1 MNRQCNKNLQTLA
14 VIAACIPATLLLQ
27 TLHFSAQTGWP
38 VRVLL
43 CAACYALIAAPV
55 IIYCAVKKISPAD
68 LGIAGKHWLKNNLF
82 GALLAG
88 VVLFAGV
95 PFLRLL
101 FGADYSPGVNGAD
114 AAVVAVAA
122 FAEEFMFRG
131 FLQRRLCAFIGKPA
145 GYFLSCACFAAFHI
159 PRLAFAGAS
168 AEYTALYCGAVF
180 MGSLVFGGLALLF
193 DDVWPSVWVHTAANI
208 VLAAV

>member
-1 MNRQCNKNLQTLA
+1 MDEKRKYVLTAAA
-14 VIAACIPATLLLQ
+14 VTASCIPATLLFQLIRLPAETQ
-27 TLHFSAQTGWP
+27 DI
-38 VRVLL
+38 VRVLI
-43 CAACYALIAAPV
+43 YAVSYAVIAAPV
-55 IIYCAVKKISPAD
+55 LIYCIAKKMRPEA
-68 LGIAGKHWLKNNLF
+68 LGLLSTHTVRDMIIGAAFAAAIA
-82 GALLAG
+82 LAG
-88 VVLFAGV
+88 PFVLRA
-95 PFLRLL
+95 L
-101 FGADYSPGVNGAD
+101 FGADAGSSAGVSY
-114 AAVVAVAA
+114 AVVFFVAA